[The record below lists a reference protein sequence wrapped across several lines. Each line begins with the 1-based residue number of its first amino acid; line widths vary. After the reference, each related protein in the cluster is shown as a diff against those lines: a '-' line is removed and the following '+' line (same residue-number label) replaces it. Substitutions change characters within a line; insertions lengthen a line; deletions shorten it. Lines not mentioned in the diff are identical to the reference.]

1 MKILI
6 VGGGT
11 AGWMTA
17 TALSKLLL
25 RDEGRQHW
33 QIELVESE
41 QIGTIGVGEAT
52 IPAIKA
58 YNAMLGLSE
67 DELLRAT
74 QGSFKLGIEFVD
86 WGGLGQRYFHGFS
99 PIGRSVDG
107 ISFHHYWLRLRQA
120 GLGAEDIAEYSINAM
135 APTQN
140 RFMRA
145 RADMAGS
152 PLAEIAHAFHFDASL
167 YAQMLRGKSEAA
179 GVTRTEGRITEVL
192 RGEDG
197 LLKSIKLEGEREI
210 AADFFIDCS
219 GLHGLLIE
227 KTLQSG
233 FEDWGHWLPCDR
245 ALAVPSESTEPLLP
259 FTRSTAREAGW
270 QWRIPLQHRV
280 GNGLV
285 YCSEFIDDE
294 AAKTSL
300 LSHLDG
306 KALADPRPIKFR
318 AGRRRK
324 SWIGNC
330 VAIGMASG
338 FLEPLESTS
347 IHLVQTAITR
357 LLDLFPSKG
366 LDAAD
371 IAEYNRQ
378 TEEEVIRIRDFIILH
393 YKLTARDDTPFWR
406 RCRDMTVPDTLMEKL
421 DLFASNGR
429 IVQVGNELFHE
440 PSWLQVM
447 LGQGLVPRGYHPMAD
462 IRPLDQV
469 RDFAEDVRGVVQ
481 RCLGHMPLHGDFVR
495 QVCAAPIPKA

>member
-1 MKILI
+1 MQRILI

-11 AGWMTA
+11 SGWMTA

-25 RDEGRQHW
+25 REQGARHW
-33 QIELVESE
+33 KIELVESE

-58 YNAMLGLSE
+58 YNTMLGLSE

-86 WGGLGQRYFHGFS
+86 WGRLGERYFHGFS
-99 PIGRSVDG
+99 PIGRDLDG

-120 GLGAEDIAEYSINAM
+120 GLAADIAEYSINSM
-135 APTQN
+135 APLEA

-145 RADMAGS
+145 RPDMAGS

-167 YAQMLRGKSEAA
+167 YAKMLRQKSEAM
-179 GVTRTEGRITEVL
+179 GVTRIEGRITEVTRHENGHIRSL
-192 RGEDG
+192 
-197 LLKSIKLEGEREI
+197 KLEGDRELV
-210 AADFFIDCS
+210 ADFFIDCS

-227 KTLQSG
+227 KTLQAG

-245 ALAVPSESTEPLLP
+245 ALAVPCESVSPLLP
-259 FTRSTAREAGW
+259 YTRSTAREAGW
-270 QWRIPLQHRV
+270 QWRIPLQHRI

-285 YCSEFIDDE
+285 YCSEYMDDE
-294 AAKTSL
+294 AARHTL
-300 LSHLDG
+300 LSNLDG
-306 KALADPRPIKFR
+306 KPLADPRPIRFR
-318 AGRRRK
+318 AGRRRT

-330 VAIGMASG
+330 VAIGLASG

-347 IHLVQTAITR
+347 IHLVQSAVTR
-357 LLDLFPSKG
+357 LLDLFPRQG

-378 TEEEVIRIRDFIILH
+378 TEHEIHRIRDFIVLH

-406 RCRDMTVPDTLMEKL
+406 RCRDMSVPDTLMEKL

-429 IVQVGNELFHE
+429 IMHVDNELFHE

-447 LGQGLVPRGYHPMAD
+447 LGQGLMPRGYHPMAD
-462 IRPLDQV
+462 IRPLELV
-469 RDFAEDVRGVVQ
+469 RDFAEDIRGVVK
-481 RCLGHMPLHGDFVR
+481 RCLPHMPPHGDYVR
-495 QVCAAPIPKA
+495 QVCAAPLPPH

>member
-86 WGGLGQRYFHGFS
+86 WGALGQSYFHGFS
-99 PIGRSVDG
+99 PIGRDIDG
-107 ISFHHYWLRLRQA
+107 IPFHHYWLRLRQHGMA
-120 GLGAEDIAEYSINAM
+120 ADIAEYSINSM
-135 APTQN
+135 APTEA

-145 RADMAGS
+145 RPDMAGS

-167 YAQMLRGKSEAA
+167 YAQMLRRKSEAQ
-179 GVTRTEGRITEVL
+179 GVRRIEGRITEVL
-192 RGEDG
+192 QHENGHIR
-197 LLKSIKLEGEREI
+197 SVKLEGDRELT
-210 AADFFIDCS
+210 ADFFIDCS

-245 ALAVPSESTEPLLP
+245 ALAVPTESTQPLLP
-259 FTRSTAREAGW
+259 YTRATAREAGW
-270 QWRIPLQHRV
+270 QWRIPLQHRI

-285 YCSEFIDDE
+285 YCSEYLDDE
-294 AAKTSL
+294 AAKQTL
-300 LSHLDG
+300 LSNLDG
-306 KALADPRPIKFR
+306 KPLADPRPIRFR
-318 AGRRRK
+318 AGKRRT

-330 VAIGMASG
+330 VAIGLASG

-347 IHLVQTAITR
+347 IHLVQSAVTR
-357 LLDLFPSKG
+357 LLDLFPRNG

-378 TEEEVIRIRDFIILH
+378 TEEEIIRIRDFIILH
-393 YKLTARDDTPFWR
+393 YKLTTRDDTPFWR
-406 RCRDMTVPDTLMEKL
+406 RCRDMAVPDTLMEKL

-429 IVQVGNELFHE
+429 IVQVGNELFHV

-462 IRPLDQV
+462 IRPLTQL
-469 RDFAEDVRGVVQ
+469 RDFAEDIRGVVK
-481 RCLGHMPLHGDFVR
+481 RCLAHMPAHGDYVR
-495 QVCAAPIPKA
+495 QVCGAPPPPP